1 MAEIDTGIVD
11 KAVRF
16 AAEKH
21 SGSTRKGT
29 DVPYIVHPM
38 EAAAIVAGITDD
50 QELIAAALLHDTLED
65 TGATYDELVSLF
77 GKRVADLV
85 AAESEDKQEEKPA
98 AETWKVRKQTTIDE
112 LKKAGYDSRLLVL
125 ADKLSNIRAIE
136 RDVKAQG
143 DCFWNRFNQKDP
155 LMHAWYYMSIAEI
168 LESDPKLK
176 DTQACREYA
185 DRVKAV
191 FGYYPKADENKD

>member
-1 MAEIDTGIVD
+1 MAKIETGIVD
-11 KAVRF
+11 KAIQF
-16 AAEKH
+16 AVEKH
-21 SGSTRKGT
+21 AGSPRKGT
-29 DVPYIVHPM
+29 EVPYIVHPM
-38 EAAAIVAGITDD
+38 EAASVVAGITDD

-176 DTQACREYA
+176 DTQACREYVN
-185 DRVKAV
+185 RVKNV
-191 FGYYPKADENKD
+191 FGKNPKN

>member
-1 MAEIDTGIVD
+1 MNSVNMEKADTGIVD

-21 SGSTRKGT
+21 AGTFRKGT
-29 DVPYIVHPM
+29 EIPYIVHPM

-65 TGATYDELVSLF
+65 TGTKPEELVQAF
-77 GKRVADLV
+77 GPRVANLV

-98 AETWKVRKQTTIDE
+98 EETWEDRKLETLTHLE
-112 LKKAGYDSRLLVL
+112 KAGYEVRLLAL

-136 RDVKAQG
+136 RDKEAEG
-143 DCFWNRFNQKDP
+143 ENLWNRFNKKDP
-155 LMHAWYYMSIAEI
+155 AMHGWYYGSIAKI
-168 LESDPKLK
+168 LMTDPELK

-185 DRVKAV
+185 ERVNAV
-191 FGYYPKADENKD
+191 FGTGV